1 MDNKLNA
8 VILDGYT
15 ENPGDLNWDYLESV
29 FNLTVYDR
37 TPKELVIERSK
48 NADVLIVNKVA
59 ITKDILNELPK
70 LKFVATLATG
80 FNQLDT
86 VALRERNIPVSNIPF
101 ENINQGTIAVESS
114 RAVAEAQGKLII
126 AKRFPR
132 DEVQA
137 YAKAI
142 QACQRPQMAN
152 TAFYSF
158 PRGKGNVVSGVSIRF
173 AEELARCWGNIDYG
187 IKELSR
193 DSGKSEMQAYA
204 WDMETNTISTQNFTN
219 PHIREAGKQ
228 QITLTSQRDIYEA
241 NANMGAR
248 RLRSRILAIL
258 PADFVEAAIEECK
271 RTLAGGNE
279 EPLID
284 RVKKMVV
291 SFAKFGVSA
300 EQIAKR
306 LGRKVETMTIDD
318 FVEYVGI
325 YNALKEGASKVS
337 DWFECAPEANEITA
351 AVNAAI
357 EGGNDNGKS

>member
-1 MDNKLNA
+1 MNNEVMA
-8 VILDGYT
+8 QNYPNMPQAAAI
-15 ENPGDLNWDYLESV
+15 PMGD
-29 FNLTVYDR
+29 
-37 TPKELVIERSK
+37 
-48 NADVLIVNKVA
+48 
-59 ITKDILNELPK
+59 
-70 LKFVATLATG
+70 
-80 FNQLDT
+80 
-86 VALRERNIPVSNIPF
+86 
-101 ENINQGTIAVESS
+101 INQGTVMVESQ
-114 RAVAEAQGKLII
+114 RAIAEAQGKLVI
-126 AKRFPR
+126 AKKFPR
-132 DEVQA
+132 NEVEA
-137 YAKAI
+137 YAKAME
-142 QACQRPQMAN
+142 ACKRKGLAEK
-152 TAFYSF
+152 AFYQYN
-158 PRGKGNVVSGVSIRF
+158 RGGSSVSGPTIRF
-173 AEELARCWGNIDYG
+173 AEELARCWGNVDYG
-187 IKELSR
+187 IKELSQDR
-193 DSGKSEMQAYA
+193 GKSEMQAYA

-219 PHIREAGKQ
+219 PHIREVGKQ
-228 QITLTSQRDIYEA
+228 QTTLTSQRDIYEA

-300 EQIAKR
+300 DQITKR

-325 YNALKEGASKVS
+325 YNALREGASKVS

-357 EGGNDNGKS
+357 NGGNDGGKS